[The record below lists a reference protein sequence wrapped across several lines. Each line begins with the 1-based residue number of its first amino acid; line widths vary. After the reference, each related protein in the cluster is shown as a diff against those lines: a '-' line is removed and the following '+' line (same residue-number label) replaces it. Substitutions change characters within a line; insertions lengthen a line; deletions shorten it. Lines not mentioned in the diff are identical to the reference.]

1 MIALDRVCSSV
12 ELMPASLAGI
22 SDRFEEIHQILV
34 VSQFDSGRFYRAR
47 SSNPICLAE
56 SGLEADREMRTLT
69 GYGIAVVLV
78 LTILNGSFWLMGKP
92 QLRDLTIFSAGFVL
106 GMFGMYVAAWLYG
119 YRQMGVN

>member
-1 MIALDRVCSSV
+1 
-12 ELMPASLAGI
+12 
-22 SDRFEEIHQILV
+22 
-34 VSQFDSGRFYRAR
+34 
-47 SSNPICLAE
+47 
-56 SGLEADREMRTLT
+56 MRTLT